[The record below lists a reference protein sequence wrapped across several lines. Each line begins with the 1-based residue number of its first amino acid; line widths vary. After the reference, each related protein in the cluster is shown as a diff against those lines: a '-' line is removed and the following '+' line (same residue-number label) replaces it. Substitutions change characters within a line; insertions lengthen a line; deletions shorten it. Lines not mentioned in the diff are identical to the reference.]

1 MDISSS
7 IYKYCIV
14 SRKMNEK
21 FGNVMWVLWGGN
33 IAKLL
38 HALHKR
44 PMKNLGGW
52 CGYYEVKTS
61 YNAIW
66 ITNMQLLDV

>member
-44 PMKNLGGW
+44 PMKNLGG
-52 CGYYEVKTS
+52 
-61 YNAIW
+61 
-66 ITNMQLLDV
+66 